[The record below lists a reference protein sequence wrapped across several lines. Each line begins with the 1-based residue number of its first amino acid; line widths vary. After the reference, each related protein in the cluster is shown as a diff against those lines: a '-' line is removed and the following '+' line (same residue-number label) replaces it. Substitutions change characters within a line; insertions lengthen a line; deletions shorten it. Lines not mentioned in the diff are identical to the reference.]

1 MSNLSQ
7 SACFRNLRRVW
18 CLGNDFIGTHIIY
31 QIGGVILVILG
42 FFIFP
47 ITLLIAPWYEVIV
60 NHHWFLFL
68 LTYGPWPLC
77 GALFAISE
85 ILEKRSAKH

>member
-1 MSNLSQ
+1 MSNFLKVLAFVIYAVCGVWRMILS
-7 SACFRNLRRVW
+7 VP
-18 CLGNDFIGTHIIY
+18 IIY

-68 LTYGPWPLC
+68 LTYGPWPLG